1 LTFAGKWTIIEPET
15 HKKTSTEDDVMK
27 IRYSKNAMKFLN
39 KLDKRSVLRIVAGI
53 EGLTLKPP
61 AGDIKVMQGLKD
73 GTMRLRVGSWRVLYR
88 YGEEN
93 ALEIL
98 LVLDIWKRGDIYK

>member
-1 LTFAGKWTIIEPET
+1 VCCIHCNFRHPATSLFIDIATIPDIQHQQNFQRVFLTVPVKHAPA
-15 HKKTSTEDDVMK
+15 SDP
-27 IRYSKNAMKFLN
+27 
-39 KLDKRSVLRIVAGI
+39 
-53 EGLTLKPP
+53 KPP

-98 LVLDIWKRGDIYK
+98 LVLDIGNRGDIYK

>member
-1 LTFAGKWTIIEPET
+1 
-15 HKKTSTEDDVMK
+15 MK

-73 GTMRLRVGSWRVLYR
+73 GTMRLRVGSWR
-88 YGEEN
+88 GEEN

-98 LVLDIWKRGDIYK
+98 LVLDIGNRGDIYK

>member
-1 LTFAGKWTIIEPET
+1 
-15 HKKTSTEDDVMK
+15 MK

-73 GTMRLRVGSWRVLYR
+73 EAGACFTGTERKTHWRFYWCWISGIVAISINKEVAGCLK
-88 YGEEN
+88 
-93 ALEIL
+93 LQ
-98 LVLDIWKRGDIYK
+98 

>member
-1 LTFAGKWTIIEPET
+1 
-15 HKKTSTEDDVMK
+15 MK

-73 GTMRLRVGSWRVLYR
+73 GTMRLRVERKTRWRFYWCWISGIVAISINKEVAGCLK
-88 YGEEN
+88 
-93 ALEIL
+93 LQ
-98 LVLDIWKRGDIYK
+98 

>member
-1 LTFAGKWTIIEPET
+1 
-15 HKKTSTEDDVMK
+15 MK

-88 YGEEN
+88 RFYWCWISGIVAISINKEV
-93 ALEIL
+93 AGCLKL
-98 LVLDIWKRGDIYK
+98 Q

>member
-1 LTFAGKWTIIEPET
+1 
-15 HKKTSTEDDVMK
+15 MK

-73 GTMRLRVGSWRVLYR
+73 GTMRLRRGIFTINTRSFNMKGACFTGTERKTRWRFYWCWISGIVAISINKEVAGCLK
-88 YGEEN
+88 
-93 ALEIL
+93 LQ
-98 LVLDIWKRGDIYK
+98 

>member
-1 LTFAGKWTIIEPET
+1 
-15 HKKTSTEDDVMK
+15 MK

-73 GTMRLRVGSWRVLYR
+73 GTMRLRVGNWRVLYGTER
-88 YGEEN
+88 KTRWRFYWCWISGIVAISINKEV
-93 ALEIL
+93 AGCLKL
-98 LVLDIWKRGDIYK
+98 Q

>member
-1 LTFAGKWTIIEPET
+1 
-15 HKKTSTEDDVMK
+15 MK

-39 KLDKRSVLRIVAGI
+39 KLDNRSVLRIVAGI

-73 GTMRLRVGSWRVLYR
+73 GTMRLRVGSWRALPLRRGKRAGDSIGAGYR
-88 YGEEN
+88 ESWRY
-93 ALEIL
+93 L
-98 LVLDIWKRGDIYK
+98 

>member
-1 LTFAGKWTIIEPET
+1 
-15 HKKTSTEDDVMK
+15 MK

-39 KLDKRSVLRIVAGI
+39 KLDKKSVLRIVAGI

-73 GTMRLRVGSWRVLYR
+73 GTMRLRVGSWRFTGTVRKTRWQFCWCWISGIAAISINKEVAGCLK
-88 YGEEN
+88 
-93 ALEIL
+93 LQ
-98 LVLDIWKRGDIYK
+98 